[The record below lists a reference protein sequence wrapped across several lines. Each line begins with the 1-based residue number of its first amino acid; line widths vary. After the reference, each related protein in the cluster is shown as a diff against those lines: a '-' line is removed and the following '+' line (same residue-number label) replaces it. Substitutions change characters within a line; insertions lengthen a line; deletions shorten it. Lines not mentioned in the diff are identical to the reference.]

1 MPLYEYYCDKDDSVF
16 EALRSIAVSD
26 QPVKCPKCGR
36 DADRIMPTTFASMM
50 RNKGLK
56 ERVPYHHHDVR
67 GDKKKRTIARVKPK
81 TAAAATPARKPPKPK
96 AAATRTTIVKAKPSS
111 PLARPPQAERGAG
124 GEGKKG

>member
-1 MPLYEYYCDKDDSVF
+1 MPLYEYYCEKDDSVF

-67 GDKKKRTIARVKPK
+67 ADKKKRTIARVNPKP
-81 TAAAATPARKPPKPK
+81 AAASTPARKPAKPK
-96 AAATRTTIVKAKPSS
+96 AAAARTTTVKPKPSS
-111 PLARPPQAERGAG
+111 PLARRSGRGAG